1 MKIEIDGLI
10 FDSKKL
16 ISIEK
21 YEKGTGE
28 YTYPIFP
35 RNSVELIT
43 NAVEGIAYY
52 LKLTL
57 ESSNGN
63 YFNKTLEYEN
73 EFIRNEKYDK
83 LYDLIQSDEE
93 ILKL

>member
-16 ISIEK
+16 ISVEK
-21 YEKGTGE
+21 YDTKTIEYRYPKRPKFPTSLVDCMGEK
-28 YTYPIFP
+28 I
-35 RNSVELIT
+35 I
-43 NAVEGIAYY
+43 YY

-63 YFNKTLEYEN
+63 YFNRTLEYQN
-73 EFIRNEKYDK
+73 ESVRDEKYEK
-83 LYDLIQSDEE
+83 IHDLIEKDGP